1 MDGFNKFTFDYSKGD
16 IIFTEGD
23 EQANFFII
31 NKGRVQLKLNRNNL
45 ILTTL
50 SKGDFFGEESLN
62 PGQDAMFTVEV
73 IEDASIIKIP
83 YPALIDM
90 MKKSRDISL
99 KILKKLSEKNLKI
112 LDYLFNM
119 KAQDITSDEDRS
131 DTEPPEE
138 EVAVADQL
146 DASIHAYLVI
156 QRSNRVVQLTRKITF
171 LGRRDYTSGFS
182 PDIDL
187 TKEDEEKYISRKH
200 AKIQYAN
207 ERFYVS
213 EEPGAINGTFLNG
226 ERLKTGVKYEL
237 NNEDE
242 MTLCHL
248 SCVFKA

>member
-1 MDGFNKFTFDYSKGD
+1 M
-16 IIFTEGD
+16 
-23 EQANFFII
+23 
-31 NKGRVQLKLNRNNL
+31 
-45 ILTTL
+45 
-50 SKGDFFGEESLN
+50 
-62 PGQDAMFTVEV
+62 
-73 IEDASIIKIP
+73 
-83 YPALIDM
+83 
-90 MKKSRDISL
+90 
-99 KILKKLSEKNLKI
+99 
-112 LDYLFNM
+112 
-119 KAQDITSDEDRS
+119 
-131 DTEPPEE
+131 
-138 EVAVADQL
+138 
-146 DASIHAYLVI
+146 I

-200 AKIQYAN
+200 AKIQYTN
-207 ERFYVS
+207 DRFYIS